1 MKSYLALIKVDLK
14 LAFRDKAVI
23 FFNYLF
29 PLIFF
34 FVFAGLMRA
43 ERGGTIAY
51 VVSLVLVMGI
61 LGNGLFGAGLRAVQ
75 ERETNI
81 LRRFKVAPITPAPLL
96 VASLVSGWLISRP
109 IVLLVLGLAHFVYGM
124 PFPGRPY
131 AFFGLISIGVLA
143 FRAIGLILAS
153 VANSMQGSQVLIQL
167 FYMPMLFLSGA
178 TFPIT
183 LLPEWAQLV
192 SQFMPASYLVTGFQG
207 VFFRNEPFGANASSV
222 LALLATLGLGTFIS
236 MQLFRWEKDE
246 KIRSSARLWVVV
258 VLLPFLVLGSYQAYS
273 REHLRKAR
281 VLMRDLERSGT
292 FLIRGCRIFVGD
304 GRVVESGGVLVKKG
318 KIDEVFETEIPTP
331 ETLKATLIEAS
342 GKTLMPGL
350 IDTHVHLG
358 APAAVY
364 QSEKEYAP
372 EKIMPRALAA
382 QLYSGVTTVKSVGDG
397 LDDVLKV
404 RAKVASGEQ
413 IGGSRYVCGPMFTT
427 EGGHG
432 TEFFEGMPEAL
443 KRLALQQWVR
453 LPRSAGEAR
462 QQVRELKAAGVDGV
476 KVILEAG
483 LAGQLFNRLDVQ
495 FLRAVVDEARAQKLP
510 VVVHTGNSQD
520 ISDALRA
527 GTNGI
532 EHGSTRDRIPDELLT
547 TMAKA
552 AVSYDPTLCVV
563 EAFSKVGTHPDD
575 VLSRSLVQQV
585 VPSRLLENTRK
596 ALRSDKMTVLLER
609 LKPFGMGLEQAKEN
623 LKRAYQA
630 GVPLVTGTDAGNL
643 LVFHG
648 PSLHRELQLWLDLC
662 IPAAAALHSVN
673 YDAARL
679 LRMDGQIGST
689 QKGRDADLLL
699 VDGNPL
705 EDITATERISQIIY
719 KGERINR
726 ARLFDQSE

>member
-75 ERETNI
+75 EREANI
-81 LRRFKVAPITPAPLL
+81 LRRFKVAPISPAPLL
-96 VASLVSGWLISRP
+96 VASLVSGWVIYVP

-124 PFPGRPY
+124 PVPGRPF
-131 AFFGLISIGVLA
+131 ALFGLISIGVLA

-178 TFPIT
+178 TFPVT
-183 LLPEWAQLV
+183 MLPEWAQLI
-192 SQFMPASYLVTGFQG
+192 SQFIPASYLVTGFQG
-207 VFFRNEPFGANASSV
+207 IFFRNEPFSANWPSL
-222 LALLATLGLGTFIS
+222 LALLATLLLGTFLS

-246 KIRSSARLWVVV
+246 KIRTSARLWVLVA
-258 VLLPFLVLGSYQAYS
+258 LLPFLVLGSYQVYS

-281 VLMRDLERSGT
+281 LLMRDLERSGT
-292 FLIRGCRIFVGD
+292 FLIRGARIFIGD
-304 GRVVESGGVLVKKG
+304 GRVIESGGVLIKKG
-318 KIDEVFETEIPTP
+318 RIEGVFEGETP
-331 ETLKATLIEAS
+331 SAGTLKATVIEGS
-342 GKTLMPGL
+342 GKTLLPGL
-350 IDTHVHLG
+350 IDMHVHLG

-364 QSEKEYAP
+364 ESQKDYAP
-372 EKIMPRALAA
+372 EKIMRRALVT

-397 LDDVLKV
+397 LDDSLKL
-404 RAKVASGEQ
+404 RASVVTGERL
-413 IGGSRYVCGPMFTT
+413 GAGLYVCGPMFTA

-432 TEFFEGMPEAL
+432 TEFFEGMPEVMKGQAQ
-443 KRLALQQWVR
+443 QQWVR
-453 LPRSAGEAR
+453 LPKSPDEAR
-462 QQVRELKAAGVDGV
+462 QQVRELKAAGVDGI
-476 KVILEAG
+476 KGILEAG
-483 LAGQLFNRLDVQ
+483 VAGQLFNRMDVR
-495 FLRAVVDEARAQKLP
+495 FLQAAAEQARAQKLP

-520 ISDALRA
+520 IADALLA
-527 GTNGI
+527 GANGI
-532 EHGSTRDRIPDELLT
+532 EHGSTRDRIPDGLLDQ
-547 TMAKA
+547 MAKA
-552 AVSYDPTLCVV
+552 GVSYDPTLCVV
-563 EAFSKVGTHPDD
+563 EAFSKLGTHADEL
-575 VLSRSLVQQV
+575 LSRSLVQQV
-585 VPSRLLENTRK
+585 VPAKLLENTRK
-596 ALRSDKMTVLLER
+596 ALQSDKMSALLER
-609 LKPFGMGLEQAKEN
+609 LKPFGAGLEQAKEN

-630 GVPLVTGTDAGNL
+630 GVPLVAGSDAGNL
-643 LVFHG
+643 LVFFG
-648 PSLHRELQLWLDLC
+648 PSLHRELQLWVSAG
-662 IPAAAALHSVN
+662 IPPKAALQAATYN
-673 YDAARL
+673 AARL
-679 LRMDGQIGST
+679 LGADSRIGSI

-726 ARLFDQSE
+726 SRLFDQE

>member
-96 VASLVSGWLISRP
+96 VASLISGWVIYIP
-109 IVLLVLGLAHFVYGM
+109 IVVLVLGLAHFVYGM
-124 PFPGRPY
+124 PLPGRPFS
-131 AFFGLISIGVLA
+131 FFGLISIGVLA

-207 VFFRNEPFGANASSV
+207 IFFRNEPFSANTSSV
-222 LALLATLGLGTFIS
+222 LALLATIGLGTFLS

-246 KIRSSARLWVVV
+246 KIPSSARLWVVV
-258 VLLPFLVLGSYQAYS
+258 VLLPFIVLGSYQAYS

-281 VLMRDLERSGT
+281 VLMRDLERSGS
-292 FLIRGCRIFVGD
+292 FLIRGCRIFIGD

-318 KIDEVFETEIPTP
+318 KIEEVFEGETPTSD
-331 ETLKATLIEAS
+331 TLKATLIEAS
-342 GKTLMPGL
+342 GKTLLPGL

-364 QSEKEYAP
+364 ESGKDYAP

-397 LDDVLKV
+397 IDDVLKV

-413 IGGSRYVCGPMFTT
+413 IGASLYVCGPMFTT

-432 TEFFEGMPEAL
+432 TEFFEGMPEAM

-453 LPRSAGEAR
+453 LPRSADEAR
-462 QQVRELKAAGVDGV
+462 QQVRELKAAGVDGI

-495 FLRAVVDEARAQKLP
+495 LLRAVADEARAQTLP
-510 VVVHTGNSQD
+510 VVVHTGSSQD

-527 GTNGI
+527 GANGI
-532 EHGSTRDRIPDELLT
+532 EHGSTRDRVPDDLLMS
-547 TMAKA
+547 MAKA
-552 AVSYDPTLCVV
+552 GVSYDPTLCVV
-563 EAFSKVGTHPDD
+563 EAFSKVGAQPDD
-575 VLSRSLVQQV
+575 LLSRSLVQQV

-596 ALRSDKMTVLLER
+596 ALRSDKMSVLLER

-630 GVPLVTGTDAGNL
+630 GVPLVTGSDAGNL

-648 PSLHRELQLWLDLC
+648 PSLHRELQLWVDAG
-662 IPAAAALHSVN
+662 IPPAAALRSATYN
-673 YDAARL
+673 AARL
-679 LRMDGQIGST
+679 LRMDSQIGSI
-689 QKGRDADLLL
+689 QKGRDADVLL

-726 ARLFDQSE
+726 ARLFDQE